1 MCARGVQKN
10 SILMPTYTKSPDDE
24 KRASEWVRERY
35 CLSFAQNA
43 HSNILYMI
51 KFSHKIL
58 VSVLCLLA
66 CLLAYS
72 MRIEWW
78 DFFYFVL
85 FTTLFF
91 AWRSV
96 VRTYARRKDILKLNI
111 TTTMATTTTTMQ
123 WHQNDTIGTLLF
135 AIDVCTHKIH
145 TTPARVLSIT
155 YSHKNCKKLTQKTFD
170 NKYSSTLFV
179 KPPPSNFLLLL
190 RVFLMLIRKG
200 QKIYIFF
207 RRDALFLWEAAAAYI
222 RTHVLAS

>member
-1 MCARGVQKN
+1 M
-10 SILMPTYTKSPDDE
+10 
-24 KRASEWVRERY
+24 RERY

-66 CLLAYS
+66 CLPACILDAY
-72 MRIEWW
+72 RVVG
-78 DFFYFVL
+78 FFYFVL

-135 AIDVCTHKIH
+135 AIDVCTHIKY
-145 TTPARVLSIT
+145 TPPRLE
-155 YSHKNCKKLTQKTFD
+155 Y
-170 NKYSSTLFV
+170 
-179 KPPPSNFLLLL
+179 
-190 RVFLMLIRKG
+190 
-200 QKIYIFF
+200 
-207 RRDALFLWEAAAAYI
+207 
-222 RTHVLAS
+222 

>member
-1 MCARGVQKN
+1 MRKERV
-10 SILMPTYTKSPDDE
+10 
-24 KRASEWVRERY
+24 SEWERDIAWALHKMPIPTFFIW
-35 CLSFAQNA
+35 LS
-43 HSNILYMI
+43 SRI
-51 KFSHKIL
+51 KFS
-58 VSVLCLLA
+58 SLCFACLPA

-135 AIDVCTHKIH
+135 AIDVCTHIKYTPPRLEYWASHIRIKIAKSSPRKH
-145 TTPARVLSIT
+145 STINIRPHFLSSLPLPI
-155 YSHKNCKKLTQKTFD
+155 SS
-170 NKYSSTLFV
+170 YSSVCFWCL
-179 KPPPSNFLLLL
+179 
-190 RVFLMLIRKG
+190 
-200 QKIYIFF
+200 
-207 RRDALFLWEAAAAYI
+207 
-222 RTHVLAS
+222 

>member
-1 MCARGVQKN
+1 
-10 SILMPTYTKSPDDE
+10 
-24 KRASEWVRERY
+24 
-35 CLSFAQNA
+35 
-43 HSNILYMI
+43 MI

-66 CLLAYS
+66 CLPACILDAYRVVGFFLFRS
-72 MRIEWW
+72 FYHPLFRMEICCTYICKEKGYSEIEYN
-78 DFFYFVL
+78 DDDGYDNDDD
-85 FTTLFF
+85 
-91 AWRSV
+91 A
-96 VRTYARRKDILKLNI
+96 
-111 TTTMATTTTTMQ
+111 MAPKRYYR
-123 WHQNDTIGTLLF
+123 HSSFCNRC
-135 AIDVCTHKIH
+135 VHTHKIH

-207 RRDALFLWEAAAAYI
+207 RRDALFL
-222 RTHVLAS
+222 

>member
-58 VSVLCLLA
+58 VSVLCLPA

-135 AIDVCTHKIH
+135 AIDVCTHIKYTPPRLEYWASHIRIKIAKSSPRKH
-145 TTPARVLSIT
+145 STINIRPHFLSSLPLPI
-155 YSHKNCKKLTQKTFD
+155 SS
-170 NKYSSTLFV
+170 YSSVCFWCL
-179 KPPPSNFLLLL
+179 
-190 RVFLMLIRKG
+190 
-200 QKIYIFF
+200 
-207 RRDALFLWEAAAAYI
+207 
-222 RTHVLAS
+222 